1 MSSTA
6 LDVTVRRASDGAA
19 ITLRD
24 AIGGQASL
32 IVLMRH
38 LDCPFCEVYVGRV
51 LQARDTIGRIVLVGN
66 ATPEELREVHQGLPP
81 EVLVVADETQAVYE
95 AWRTGRLRRML
106 DLRIRLRSAPTFVR
120 HLLRGGRLSR
130 PGQDLLLLGGDVVVD
145 ADGTTT
151 WLRTSRRPDDR
162 PDVAELDLRLQHA
175 A

>member
-1 MSSTA
+1 MSAAA
-6 LDVTVRRASDGAA
+6 LDVTVRRADDGSP

-32 IVLMRH
+32 VVLMRH

-51 LQARDTIGRIVLVGN
+51 MRSRDQLGRIVLVGN
-66 ATPEELREVHQGLPP
+66 ATPEQLREVHGNLPP
-81 EVLVVADETQAVYE
+81 EIVVLADEDQAVYR
-95 AWRTGRLRRML
+95 AWRTGRLRSML
-106 DLRIRLRSAPTFVR
+106 ALRIRPRSIPTFVA

-162 PDVAELDLRLQHA
+162 PDVDELDQQLQRA